1 MKTRA
6 NVKSSDRRNRNQSNP
21 RERTNVPGQNPKAD
35 DSAEKDENHD
45 ESRVNPLE
53 NAEWREWE

>member
-1 MKTRA
+1 MKTR
-6 NVKSSDRRNRNQSNP
+6 VKVKTPDRRNREENNP

-53 NAEWREWE
+53 IAEYNEMG

>member
-6 NVKSSDRRNRNQSNP
+6 NVKTPDRRNRDKNNP

-45 ESRVNPLE
+45 ENRVSPPDDTEYNE
-53 NAEWREWE
+53 MG